1 MFFSDDSSG
10 GEFSDA
16 FSWCLVRFQFRFPH
30 LSALFTFTLPLC
42 CHSIYVI
49 LEFLLRKF
57 GGFFEEE
64 QDRPSLPK
72 GVDLADPEPLTRFN
86 AYTLELLKET
96 SERSDFSRNPG
107 VGFGLAE
114 AHH

>member
-1 MFFSDDSSG
+1 MIH
-10 GEFSDA
+10 
-16 FSWCLVRFQFRFPH
+16 Q
-30 LSALFTFTLPLC
+30 
-42 CHSIYVI
+42 
-49 LEFLLRKF
+49 
-57 GGFFEEE
+57 EE

-72 GVDLADPEPLTRFN
+72 GVDPADPEPLTRSN

-114 AHH
+114 ATH

>member
-1 MFFSDDSSG
+1 MGPVVISPAEESG
-10 GEFSDA
+10 A
-16 FSWCLVRFQFRFPH
+16 RLPFQ
-30 LSALFTFTLPLC
+30 
-42 CHSIYVI
+42 
-49 LEFLLRKF
+49 
-57 GGFFEEE
+57 EE

-72 GVDLADPEPLTRFN
+72 GVDPADPEPLTRSN

-114 AHH
+114 ATH